1 MKEENIARAET
12 TLADVSDLRVW
23 DLPVRVMHWG
33 LVIAIGVCWWS
44 GENNE
49 LEYHIYSG
57 YAALWILLMRA
68 YWGLV
73 GSDTARFTNFVRG
86 PAAILDYARQIHR
99 RDPSHTHGH
108 NPVGAISVVLM
119 LGLVLAVVGLG
130 LFAVDVDGLY
140 SGPLSADVSFKLGRR
155 LARLHHQWFNYL
167 QWIIGLHLAAVVFYF
182 AWKRENLIR
191 AMITGKRRGPGAVQ
205 MQHAP
210 WSRFIIGA
218 VIISAIVY
226 AISANFWY
234 FWLYF

>member
-1 MKEENIARAET
+1 
-12 TLADVSDLRVW
+12 L
-23 DLPVRVMHWG
+23 
-33 LVIAIGVCWWS
+33 
-44 GENNE
+44 
-49 LEYHIYSG
+49 
-57 YAALWILLMRA
+57 
-68 YWGLV
+68 
-73 GSDTARFTNFVRG
+73 
-86 PAAILDYARQIHR
+86 
-99 RDPSHTHGH
+99 
-108 NPVGAISVVLM
+108 GAISVVLM
-119 LGLVLAVVGLG
+119 LGLVLTVVVMG

-140 SGPLSADVSFKLGRR
+140 SGPLSAEVSFKLGRR

-167 QWIIGLHLAAVVFYF
+167 QWVIGLHLAAVVFYF

-218 VIISAIVY
+218 VIVAAIVY